1 MMLMS
6 TCVVKQKAFTIHY
19 CLFRINYKI
28 DQILIFLGKI
38 SIIQK
43 ILIRINFIKEINRIT
58 PTESIK
64 LAKQRAKLRINV
76 LLGIFI
82 GAFIDFIKEINRIT
96 LTDLIKLVKKRADIT

>member
-1 MMLMS
+1 MS
-6 TCVVKQKAFTIHY
+6 L
-19 CLFRINYKI
+19 LFLSRN
-28 DQILIFLGKI
+28 

-43 ILIRINFIKEINRIT
+43 KLIYISFIKEINRIM

-76 LLGIFI
+76 SSGTFI